1 MEKQEQNSICREI
14 GARTGGDIYIGV
26 VGPVRSGKSTFIKQ
40 FMEQLVLPAMSGS
53 AAARERARDELPQSA
68 AGRTIMT
75 TEPKF
80 IPETAVPLQLE
91 GGGAC
96 RVRLIDCVGYM
107 VEGAM
112 GHEEDAKPRMVKSP
126 WFEQEVPFD
135 LAAETGTRKV
145 ICEHSTI
152 GVVVT
157 TDGSVS
163 DIPRAG
169 YAEAEKRVV
178 TELEAL
184 GKPYIILLNS
194 THPDA
199 PETRQLAEGMARDY
213 RRTVLP
219 VSCVDLDAAMLG
231 EILRRVLY
239 EFPVQ
244 ELDFALPRWVTM
256 LEPGHWL
263 QTQVYA
269 AAMQLAERVSR
280 MKDLPA
286 GTDAPALECDAVQRS
301 AVAGADLAAGSVRVS
316 VELKPEIFY
325 QVLSEQTG
333 LEIGDEAGLMPCI
346 LELAHAKREYEKV
359 RSALEQVEATGY
371 GIVMP
376 SIGELQLEQPEI
388 VQQGGRYGV
397 RLEACAP
404 SIHMMKATIHT
415 EISPIVGTEKQ
426 SEELV
431 RYLFIF
437 NVMMAAAIAV
447 RRNSH
452 LQIDI
457 VLNALKPHMR
467 RIFTI
472 CATTVGL
479 VFLVY
484 LFILSLELVRSGAPN
499 TSAGLGL
506 PMSIPYTCVPIG
518 TALMVLTSVEVILK
532 NIQELADEKKGGTA
546 V

>member
-1 MEKQEQNSICREI
+1 MPRAKRQAFKIVRHNKPSLFIRYNEHTHPYGRGAQRNRKGRIALEKQEQNSICREI

-26 VGPVRSGKSTFIKQ
+26 VGPVRSGKSTFIKR

-157 TDGSVS
+157 TDGSIS

-169 YAEAEKRVV
+169 YAEAEKRVI

-280 MKDLPA
+280 MKDLPT

-333 LEIGDEAGLMPCI
+333 LDIGDEAGLMPCI
-346 LELAHAKREYEKV
+346 MELARAKRAYEKV

-376 SIGELQLEQPEI
+376 SIDELHLEPPEI
-388 VQQGGRYGV
+388 VHQDGRCGV
-397 RLEACAP
+397 RLQACAP
-404 SIHMMKATIHT
+404 SI
-415 EISPIVGTEKQ
+415 Q
-426 SEELV
+426 
-431 RYLFIF
+431 R
-437 NVMMAAAIAV
+437 
-447 RRNSH
+447 
-452 LQIDI
+452 
-457 VLNALKPHMR
+457 
-467 RIFTI
+467 
-472 CATTVGL
+472 
-479 VFLVY
+479 
-484 LFILSLELVRSGAPN
+484 
-499 TSAGLGL
+499 
-506 PMSIPYTCVPIG
+506 
-518 TALMVLTSVEVILK
+518 
-532 NIQELADEKKGGTA
+532 
-546 V
+546 